1 MHALNL
7 TINEGIAMPTYSAVS
22 VTTSL
27 ANSIMMYSIIVGCF
41 YIATIYHNIMV
52 ERPG

>member
-27 ANSIMMYSIIVGCF
+27 ANSIMMYTV
-41 YIATIYHNIMV
+41 NV
-52 ERPG
+52 EILAVHLSWRFGD